1 MGASIFKQ
9 PNGLL
14 GRYSYVSDGFTN
26 INMSEEEYII
36 SRFENSIQDSKDTL
50 KKWIRPYEDIIKDA
64 EEHIAVWDEYIKE
77 AESEEERKKYIED
90 KQKMEEDLQEFKE
103 AMNNPPSKEQ
113 DSYNEFFKEMLQM
126 IDNLCIY
133 YNTEDW
139 KYIKKDYLPVEYP
152 FTDLVEFTQKI
163 KEINELYNKLKE
175 SHKKN
180 ES

>member
-26 INMSEEEYII
+26 LNMSEEEYII

-50 KKWIRPYEDIIKDA
+50 KKWIRPYKDIIKDA
-64 EEHIAVWDEYIKE
+64 EDHIAVWDEYIKE
-77 AESEEERKKYIED
+77 AESEEERKKYIEE
-90 KQKMEEDLQEFKE
+90 KKNMEEDLQKLKE
-103 AMNNPPSKEQ
+103 TMNNPPSEEQ
-113 DSYNEFFKEMLQM
+113 NSYNEFFKEMLQM

-133 YNTEDW
+133 YNIEDW

-152 FTDLVEFTQKI
+152 FTDLVEFTKKI

-175 SHKKN
+175 SHI
-180 ES
+180 

>member
-26 INMSEEEYII
+26 LNMSEEEYII
-36 SRFENSIQDSKDTL
+36 SRFENSIQDSKDNL
-50 KKWIRPYEDIIKDA
+50 KRCIRLYKDIIKDA
-64 EEHIAVWDEYIKE
+64 ESHIALWDEYIKE
-77 AESEEERKKYIED
+77 AESEEERKNYIDE
-90 KQKMEEDLQEFKE
+90 KKNMEEELQKYKE
-103 AMNNPPSKEQ
+103 TMNNPSSKEQ
-113 DSYNEFFKEMLQM
+113 NSYNEFFKEMLQM

-139 KYIKKDYLPVEYP
+139 NYIKKDYLPIEYP
-152 FTDLVEFTQKI
+152 FTDLVEFTRKI

-175 SHKKN
+175 SHKKA
-180 ES
+180 

>member
-50 KKWIRPYEDIIKDA
+50 KKWIRPYADIIKDA